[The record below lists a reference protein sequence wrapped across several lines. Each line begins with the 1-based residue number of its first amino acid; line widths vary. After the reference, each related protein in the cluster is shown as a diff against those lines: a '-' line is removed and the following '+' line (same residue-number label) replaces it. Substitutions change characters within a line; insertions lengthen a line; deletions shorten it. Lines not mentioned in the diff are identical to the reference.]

1 MKKLFAALLAFLMV
15 FTVMP
20 AAFSAA
26 ATETPTENGQ
36 QPTDNAGVTLFGFAD
51 WKLTNGVAEPSKPYN
66 FIGFNSEN
74 PSAVQSKLNLGS
86 KLSFAAEI
94 IGTTIYAFAHTYTDD
109 ADVTTAD
116 DLYTIDTNASTWSAT
131 KVGGN
136 HMDYSVVDLTYAAD
150 TDTLYAMV
158 QEDET
163 ADQLIMTVNRSTGAL
178 TEVANL
184 SELEV
189 ACINKFA
196 YIGGGQFYTTAH
208 NGGHGLIINTSG
220 SIVRELG
227 QSVFPGV
234 EQLTAVTYYPQ
245 GNCLFGVAF
254 RNIPAGNFGILL
266 RIDPQTGES
275 EEIGAIGGG
284 FGYSL
289 TSIFPVP
296 NVQIGLP
303 EVPDTEAMNAALNAQ
318 GSNLT
323 FMNDG
328 NTPWVIRSDNGRT
341 YMQSATQEA
350 NNSSTTIKA
359 VFNGLTA
366 GQVLSFDWMV
376 SSENNYDWLSFYANE
391 TRVDR
396 ISGTA
401 NWATKTYTVPANGN
415 YTFRWVYSKDSSMSS
430 GSDCGSIDNISI
442 TGTQPAPYDPGEQ
455 ADELDAAVNA
465 TGSTLHFMNDPLNPW
480 AIDTSENGRLSV
492 KSTVGRTE
500 RHQVLYTVIRNAKA
514 GDAVCF
520 DWKVVTQGLPVGGEY
535 GSISID
541 KLVFRINQAIVE
553 QIGGTTNWENCAYI
567 IPEDGDYY
575 FSWDFIA
582 YDESEVVNAVTSWV
596 DNVSYVEDYVPPV
609 APGDPA
615 QFNAAVN
622 APGENRSFV
631 NDYAHPWV
639 VVTDSG
645 RSCVRSDI
653 AGMRLTETEFT
664 IDMGYLEAGS
674 VISFDWK
681 TSSEMY
687 GDRVSLTL
695 NGLTQKVAS
704 GQTPWS
710 SVRFEVPASD
720 YYTVGWKY
728 EKDDMCDEY
737 DDCVYVDNVKIEPV
751 YNGEYYTVT
760 FIDGVDGSVISEV
773 SVPEGGSAN
782 LPTPPVHEGYTFSHW
797 EGTYQNISADSTVTA
812 VYTANGIMGD
822 VDGDGRVTIADA
834 VAIMRHALDLTHI
847 PEQYLPFA
855 DVNGDGTVN
864 LSDAVTVMRM
874 AIGVM

>member
-296 NVQIGLP
+296 NVQISLP

-328 NTPWVIRSDNGRT
+328 NAPWVVRSDNGRT
-341 YMQSATQEA
+341 YMQSATQDA
-350 NNSSTTIKA
+350 HNSSTTIKA

-391 TRVDR
+391 NRVDR

-401 NWATKTYTVPANGN
+401 NWTTKTYTVPANGD

-442 TGTQPAPYDPGEQ
+442 TGTQPAPYAHGAQ
-455 ADELDAAVNA
+455 ADEMAAAVNA
-465 TGSTLHFMNDPLNPW
+465 VGSTLHFMNDPLNPL
-480 AIDTSENGRLSV
+480 AIDTSDNGRLSV
-492 KSTVGRTE
+492 ISTV
-500 RHQVLYTVIRNAKA
+500 
-514 GDAVCF
+514 
-520 DWKVVTQGLPVGGEY
+520 
-535 GSISID
+535 
-541 KLVFRINQAIVE
+541 
-553 QIGGTTNWENCAYI
+553 
-567 IPEDGDYY
+567 
-575 FSWDFIA
+575 
-582 YDESEVVNAVTSWV
+582 
-596 DNVSYVEDYVPPV
+596 
-609 APGDPA
+609 
-615 QFNAAVN
+615 
-622 APGENRSFV
+622 
-631 NDYAHPWV
+631 
-639 VVTDSG
+639 
-645 RSCVRSDI
+645 
-653 AGMRLTETEFT
+653 
-664 IDMGYLEAGS
+664 
-674 VISFDWK
+674 
-681 TSSEMY
+681 
-687 GDRVSLTL
+687 
-695 NGLTQKVAS
+695 
-704 GQTPWS
+704 
-710 SVRFEVPASD
+710 
-720 YYTVGWKY
+720 
-728 EKDDMCDEY
+728 
-737 DDCVYVDNVKIEPV
+737 
-751 YNGEYYTVT
+751 
-760 FIDGVDGSVISEV
+760 
-773 SVPEGGSAN
+773 
-782 LPTPPVHEGYTFSHW
+782 
-797 EGTYQNISADSTVTA
+797 
-812 VYTANGIMGD
+812 
-822 VDGDGRVTIADA
+822 
-834 VAIMRHALDLTHI
+834 
-847 PEQYLPFA
+847 
-855 DVNGDGTVN
+855 
-864 LSDAVTVMRM
+864 
-874 AIGVM
+874 

>member
-86 KLSFAAEI
+86 KISFAAEI

-284 FGYSL
+284 
-289 TSIFPVP
+289 IFAHEHFPGAQCSDKP
-296 NVQIGLP
+296 SRSARYGGN
-303 EVPDTEAMNAALNAQ
+303 ECRTEC
-318 GSNLT
+318 T
-323 FMNDG
+323 
-328 NTPWVIRSDNGRT
+328 
-341 YMQSATQEA
+341 
-350 NNSSTTIKA
+350 
-359 VFNGLTA
+359 
-366 GQVLSFDWMV
+366 GQQFD
-376 SSENNYDWLSFYANE
+376 
-391 TRVDR
+391 
-396 ISGTA
+396 
-401 NWATKTYTVPANGN
+401 
-415 YTFRWVYSKDSSMSS
+415 
-430 GSDCGSIDNISI
+430 
-442 TGTQPAPYDPGEQ
+442 
-455 ADELDAAVNA
+455 
-465 TGSTLHFMNDPLNPW
+465 LHERRQH
-480 AIDTSENGRLSV
+480 S
-492 KSTVGRTE
+492 VGRSQ
-500 RHQVLYTVIRNAKA
+500 RQRQNLYAVRNA
-514 GDAVCF
+514 GC
-520 DWKVVTQGLPVGGEY
+520 T
-535 GSISID
+535 
-541 KLVFRINQAIVE
+541 
-553 QIGGTTNWENCAYI
+553 
-567 IPEDGDYY
+567 
-575 FSWDFIA
+575 
-582 YDESEVVNAVTSWV
+582 
-596 DNVSYVEDYVPPV
+596 
-609 APGDPA
+609 
-615 QFNAAVN
+615 
-622 APGENRSFV
+622 
-631 NDYAHPWV
+631 
-639 VVTDSG
+639 
-645 RSCVRSDI
+645 
-653 AGMRLTETEFT
+653 
-664 IDMGYLEAGS
+664 
-674 VISFDWK
+674 
-681 TSSEMY
+681 
-687 GDRVSLTL
+687 
-695 NGLTQKVAS
+695 
-704 GQTPWS
+704 
-710 SVRFEVPASD
+710 
-720 YYTVGWKY
+720 
-728 EKDDMCDEY
+728 
-737 DDCVYVDNVKIEPV
+737 
-751 YNGEYYTVT
+751 
-760 FIDGVDGSVISEV
+760 
-773 SVPEGGSAN
+773 
-782 LPTPPVHEGYTFSHW
+782 
-797 EGTYQNISADSTVTA
+797 
-812 VYTANGIMGD
+812 
-822 VDGDGRVTIADA
+822 
-834 VAIMRHALDLTHI
+834 
-847 PEQYLPFA
+847 
-855 DVNGDGTVN
+855 
-864 LSDAVTVMRM
+864 
-874 AIGVM
+874 

>member
-1 MKKLFAALLAFLMV
+1 
-15 FTVMP
+15 
-20 AAFSAA
+20 
-26 ATETPTENGQ
+26 
-36 QPTDNAGVTLFGFAD
+36 
-51 WKLTNGVAEPSKPYN
+51 
-66 FIGFNSEN
+66 
-74 PSAVQSKLNLGS
+74 
-86 KLSFAAEI
+86 
-94 IGTTIYAFAHTYTDD
+94 
-109 ADVTTAD
+109 
-116 DLYTIDTNASTWSAT
+116 
-131 KVGGN
+131 
-136 HMDYSVVDLTYAAD
+136 
-150 TDTLYAMV
+150 
-158 QEDET
+158 
-163 ADQLIMTVNRSTGAL
+163 
-178 TEVANL
+178 
-184 SELEV
+184 
-189 ACINKFA
+189 
-196 YIGGGQFYTTAH
+196 
-208 NGGHGLIINTSG
+208 
-220 SIVRELG
+220 
-227 QSVFPGV
+227 
-234 EQLTAVTYYPQ
+234 
-245 GNCLFGVAF
+245 
-254 RNIPAGNFGILL
+254 
-266 RIDPQTGES
+266 
-275 EEIGAIGGG
+275 
-284 FGYSL
+284 
-289 TSIFPVP
+289 
-296 NVQIGLP
+296 
-303 EVPDTEAMNAALNAQ
+303 
-318 GSNLT
+318 
-323 FMNDG
+323 
-328 NTPWVIRSDNGRT
+328 
-341 YMQSATQEA
+341 
-350 NNSSTTIKA
+350 
-359 VFNGLTA
+359 
-366 GQVLSFDWMV
+366 MV

-391 TRVDR
+391 NRVDR

-401 NWATKTYTVPANGN
+401 NWTTKTYTVPANGD

-442 TGTQPAPYDPGEQ
+442 TGTQPAPYDPGAQ

-465 TGSTLHFMNDPLNPW
+465 VGSTLHFMNDPLNPW

-492 KSTVGRTE
+492 KSTVGRSE
-500 RHQVLYTVIRNAKA
+500 RHQVLYTIIRNAKA

-553 QIGGTTNWENCAYI
+553 QISGTTNWENCAYI
-567 IPEDGDYY
+567 IPQDGDYY

-687 GDRVSLTL
+687 GDRVCLTL

-710 SVRFEVPASD
+710 SVRFEVPVSD

-797 EGTYQNISADSTVTA
+797 EGTYQNVSADSTVTA

>member
-1 MKKLFAALLAFLMV
+1 MYARVDL
-15 FTVMP
+15 
-20 AAFSAA
+20 
-26 ATETPTENGQ
+26 G
-36 QPTDNAGVTLFGFAD
+36 
-51 WKLTNGVAEPSKPYN
+51 AEVR
-66 FIGFNSEN
+66 FD
-74 PSAVQSKLNLGS
+74 AVQVSAPAHGDYCTNANVQ
-86 KLSFAAEI
+86 LSSDGYNWTT
-94 IGTTIYAFAHTYTDD
+94 IGTFT
-109 ADVTTAD
+109 
-116 DLYTIDTNASTWSAT
+116 SSRSSAT
-131 KVGGN
+131 
-136 HMDYSVVDLTYAAD
+136 
-150 TDTLYAMV
+150 
-158 QEDET
+158 
-163 ADQLIMTVNRSTGAL
+163 
-178 TEVANL
+178 
-184 SELEV
+184 
-189 ACINKFA
+189 
-196 YIGGGQFYTTAH
+196 
-208 NGGHGLIINTSG
+208 
-220 SIVRELG
+220 
-227 QSVFPGV
+227 
-234 EQLTAVTYYPQ
+234 
-245 GNCLFGVAF
+245 
-254 RNIPAGNFGILL
+254 
-266 RIDPQTGES
+266 
-275 EEIGAIGGG
+275 
-284 FGYSL
+284 
-289 TSIFPVP
+289 
-296 NVQIGLP
+296 
-303 EVPDTEAMNAALNAQ
+303 
-318 GSNLT
+318 
-323 FMNDG
+323 
-328 NTPWVIRSDNGRT
+328 
-341 YMQSATQEA
+341 
-350 NNSSTTIKA
+350 
-359 VFNGLTA
+359 
-366 GQVLSFDWMV
+366 
-376 SSENNYDWLSFYANE
+376 
-391 TRVDR
+391 
-396 ISGTA
+396 
-401 NWATKTYTVPANGN
+401 TKTYTVPANGD

-442 TGTQPAPYDPGEQ
+442 TGTQPAPYDPGAQ

-465 TGSTLHFMNDPLNPW
+465 VGSTLHFMNDPLNPW

-492 KSTVGRTE
+492 KSTVGRSE
-500 RHQVLYTVIRNAKA
+500 RHQVLYTIIRNAKA

-553 QIGGTTNWENCAYI
+553 QISGTTNWENCAYV

-710 SVRFEVPASD
+710 SVRFEVPVSD

-797 EGTYQNISADSTVTA
+797 EGTYQNVSADSTVTA

>member
-1 MKKLFAALLAFLMV
+1 
-15 FTVMP
+15 
-20 AAFSAA
+20 
-26 ATETPTENGQ
+26 
-36 QPTDNAGVTLFGFAD
+36 
-51 WKLTNGVAEPSKPYN
+51 
-66 FIGFNSEN
+66 
-74 PSAVQSKLNLGS
+74 
-86 KLSFAAEI
+86 
-94 IGTTIYAFAHTYTDD
+94 
-109 ADVTTAD
+109 
-116 DLYTIDTNASTWSAT
+116 
-131 KVGGN
+131 
-136 HMDYSVVDLTYAAD
+136 MDYSVVDLTYAAD

-296 NVQIGLP
+296 NVQISLP

-328 NTPWVIRSDNGRT
+328 NAPWVVRSDNGRT
-341 YMQSATQEA
+341 YMQSATQDA
-350 NNSSTTIKA
+350 HNSSTTIKA

-391 TRVDR
+391 NRVDR

-401 NWATKTYTVPANGN
+401 NWTTKTYTVPANGD
-415 YTFRWVYSKDSSMSS
+415 YTFRWVYSKDSSASS

-442 TGTQPAPYDPGEQ
+442 TGTQPAPYDPGAQ

-465 TGSTLHFMNDPLNPW
+465 VGSTLHFMNDPLNPW

-492 KSTVGRTE
+492 KSTVGRSE
-500 RHQVLYTVIRNAKA
+500 RHQVLYTIIRNAKA

-541 KLVFRINQAIVE
+541 K
-553 QIGGTTNWENCAYI
+553 
-567 IPEDGDYY
+567 
-575 FSWDFIA
+575 
-582 YDESEVVNAVTSWV
+582 
-596 DNVSYVEDYVPPV
+596 
-609 APGDPA
+609 
-615 QFNAAVN
+615 
-622 APGENRSFV
+622 
-631 NDYAHPWV
+631 
-639 VVTDSG
+639 
-645 RSCVRSDI
+645 
-653 AGMRLTETEFT
+653 
-664 IDMGYLEAGS
+664 
-674 VISFDWK
+674 
-681 TSSEMY
+681 
-687 GDRVSLTL
+687 SLFL
-695 NGLTQKVAS
+695 
-704 GQTPWS
+704 
-710 SVRFEVPASD
+710 
-720 YYTVGWKY
+720 
-728 EKDDMCDEY
+728 
-737 DDCVYVDNVKIEPV
+737 
-751 YNGEYYTVT
+751 
-760 FIDGVDGSVISEV
+760 
-773 SVPEGGSAN
+773 
-782 LPTPPVHEGYTFSHW
+782 
-797 EGTYQNISADSTVTA
+797 
-812 VYTANGIMGD
+812 
-822 VDGDGRVTIADA
+822 
-834 VAIMRHALDLTHI
+834 
-847 PEQYLPFA
+847 
-855 DVNGDGTVN
+855 
-864 LSDAVTVMRM
+864 
-874 AIGVM
+874 

>member
-163 ADQLIMTVNRSTGAL
+163 ADQLIMTVNRSTG
-178 TEVANL
+178 
-184 SELEV
+184 
-189 ACINKFA
+189 
-196 YIGGGQFYTTAH
+196 
-208 NGGHGLIINTSG
+208 HGLIINTSG

-296 NVQIGLP
+296 NVQISLP
-303 EVPDTEAMNAALNAQ
+303 EVPDTEALNAALNAQ

-328 NTPWVIRSDNGRT
+328 NAPWVVRSDNGRT
-341 YMQSATQEA
+341 YMQSATQDA
-350 NNSSTTIKA
+350 HNSSTTIKA

-391 TRVDR
+391 NRVDR

-401 NWATKTYTVPANGN
+401 NWTTKTYTVPANGD
-415 YTFRWVYSKDSSMSS
+415 YTFRWVY
-430 GSDCGSIDNISI
+430 
-442 TGTQPAPYDPGEQ
+442 
-455 ADELDAAVNA
+455 
-465 TGSTLHFMNDPLNPW
+465 
-480 AIDTSENGRLSV
+480 
-492 KSTVGRTE
+492 
-500 RHQVLYTVIRNAKA
+500 
-514 GDAVCF
+514 
-520 DWKVVTQGLPVGGEY
+520 
-535 GSISID
+535 
-541 KLVFRINQAIVE
+541 
-553 QIGGTTNWENCAYI
+553 
-567 IPEDGDYY
+567 
-575 FSWDFIA
+575 
-582 YDESEVVNAVTSWV
+582 
-596 DNVSYVEDYVPPV
+596 
-609 APGDPA
+609 
-615 QFNAAVN
+615 
-622 APGENRSFV
+622 
-631 NDYAHPWV
+631 
-639 VVTDSG
+639 
-645 RSCVRSDI
+645 
-653 AGMRLTETEFT
+653 
-664 IDMGYLEAGS
+664 
-674 VISFDWK
+674 
-681 TSSEMY
+681 
-687 GDRVSLTL
+687 
-695 NGLTQKVAS
+695 
-704 GQTPWS
+704 
-710 SVRFEVPASD
+710 
-720 YYTVGWKY
+720 
-728 EKDDMCDEY
+728 
-737 DDCVYVDNVKIEPV
+737 
-751 YNGEYYTVT
+751 
-760 FIDGVDGSVISEV
+760 
-773 SVPEGGSAN
+773 
-782 LPTPPVHEGYTFSHW
+782 
-797 EGTYQNISADSTVTA
+797 
-812 VYTANGIMGD
+812 
-822 VDGDGRVTIADA
+822 
-834 VAIMRHALDLTHI
+834 
-847 PEQYLPFA
+847 
-855 DVNGDGTVN
+855 
-864 LSDAVTVMRM
+864 
-874 AIGVM
+874 